1 MVKASEAMSARARA
15 RQAKAALDAERAEQ
29 DRMIVD
35 TTTEYYEAEEALEAA
50 QVAVRDAELTRQ
62 RAIWGLSE
70 LGQTDE
76 QIAVLCGLT
85 TKEVREVRRRVA
97 AEKKQRED
105 AMLDDAGATSEE
117 SDTPPPVADAT
128 ETAA

>member
-1 MVKASEAMSARARA
+1 MVKAAEAMSARARA
-15 RQAKAALDAERAEQ
+15 RQAKAALDAERAAQ

-35 TTTEYYEAEEALEAA
+35 KTTNYYEAAEALEAA
-50 QVAVRDAELTRQ
+50 QVAVVAAEQTRQ
-62 RAIWGLSE
+62 SAIWSLSE

-105 AMLDDAGATSEE
+105 AMLDDAEATAEK
-117 SDTPPPVADAT
+117 SDTQPPVADAT
-128 ETAA
+128 STAA